1 MGTRPAKTWS
11 AKGICFI
18 TVEDETGIA
27 NLVAFKNT
35 FAKFRKEVLRSRL
48 LMVEGK
54 LQIEGV
60 VIHVIAKNLYDCLIC
75 YVA

>member
-1 MGTRPAKTWS
+1 M
-11 AKGICFI
+11 
-18 TVEDETGIA
+18 
-27 NLVAFKNT
+27 VAFKNT